1 MMPIDYESLHNS
13 RDFEGELQRAIGL
26 IADMY
31 GDRPTHFILELLQN
45 ADDALENRPRN
56 WRGDRT
62 VCFNVQETCIEVAHF
77 GCPFDAADVKGII
90 VTRSSTKENDL
101 NAIGKHGVGFKSVF
115 NITDRPEIHSGDE
128 DFAIE
133 KSGKPV
139 KVEPIQDSN
148 PELTTFRLPLNDNG
162 QAEIPDII
170 SNLKD
175 LELRTLLFLRQ
186 IDGIS
191 WQAFD
196 GQEGKLH
203 RKTDNIGENARK
215 VTVSSTKGGEQT
227 ELVEK
232 WIVLSRAVSHGDKPA
247 GYVEI
252 AFQLSEHE
260 NDGLQVLTDSR
271 LTVFFPTIVETG
283 LGLLIQGPYRTTPN
297 RENTPSDDDWN
308 KYLMNETAA
317 LISESLRW
325 LKYNKLLDAK
335 TLSGFPIDKG
345 FEDNERYAPLYK
357 ATTSALKSQALL
369 PCTDGN
375 HHRAGKTRL
384 GGTSEVRQ
392 LFTPRQLA
400 QLYGESGHLF
410 WITENITD
418 TQPPNLR
425 RYIRDELGVADT
437 TPEALIPLLRS
448 GRAFLE
454 SQTDEWVR
462 GLYEFFGRQSALRD
476 RLLDIP
482 LLRLEDGRH
491 IEWNGDIQ
499 AFLPGELSSRFATLR
514 KSVCDSDDARRFL
527 ESLGLKEADLVN
539 DVLQNIL
546 PKYEVD
552 DVADTDYDNDI
563 QIIVSAYA
571 NASTSRRDELASALY
586 DVKFVKT
593 VDAGDSSK
601 QFAQPDEVYLADDE
615 QKKLFADVKG
625 ILFLD
630 KDYECLNN
638 PEIGE
643 LLKQCGATPAD
654 DLSTIVTNH
663 ILPKYRNSPINVSN
677 NDYEADFNRILITY
691 EKTSNERRLIFLNSL
706 RGTKFVRAID
716 NGTGAK
722 FWCTPNTVYLAT
734 AQLKE
739 LFDEVAGVLMVN
751 DAYDCLCSDDAV
763 RLLEACGAARYLIRA
778 SIRNTYTPDELR
790 NIRRNAGL
798 EAASRSSPINGSTL
812 KGVDE
817 LLRFL
822 PQLSSASQLHKAA
835 LLWRSLADVVKNSG
849 YSAFQIEY
857 SWGYLHER
865 RTTHLDAEIIKQ
877 LNNAAWIPDA
887 WGQLQLPDLVYFGT
901 VHDTHGWEDEPFLKS
916 KIHFKPPIISELAHA
931 TGIDEDALDLMKQ
944 HGLTADDI
952 RKLIPEEDSI
962 PGQMPTPPS
971 TEPGLPSTAG
981 GGGNG
986 SSFSTSSGSGTG
998 TGANSGANGDGGSN
1012 GTGTSSGSSSPNN
1025 GGTRPFYS
1033 YVGAH
1038 PDKATDPDGL
1048 KHEERM
1054 DLEEKAIQFILEQ
1067 EPEWRQTPTHNPG
1080 FDLYQADTNGKQTRW
1095 CEVKA
1100 MSGTFDS
1107 RPATMT
1113 KRQFE
1118 EARQRGE
1125 AYWLYVVESAGTDSP
1140 RIIRIND
1147 PAGQARTFTFDK
1159 GWLAV
1164 AMTDEEQQAA

>member
-1 MMPIDYESLHNS
+1 MPIDYESLHNS

-45 ADDALENRPRN
+45 ADDALGNRPSN

-62 VCFNVQETCIEVAHF
+62 VGFNVQETCIEVAHF

-175 LELRTLLFLRQ
+175 LEFRTLLFLRQ

-232 WIVLSRAVSHGDKPA
+232 WIVLSRAVSHEDKPA

-260 NDGLQVLTDSR
+260 NEGLQVLTDSR

-283 LGLLIQGPYRTTPN
+283 LGFLIQGPYRTTPN

-308 KYLMNETAA
+308 KYLITETAA

-325 LKYNKLLDAK
+325 LKYNRLLDAK
-335 TLSGFPIDKG
+335 TLSGFPIDKS
-345 FEDNERYAPLYK
+345 FEDNERYGPLYE

-369 PCTDGN
+369 PCTDGR

-400 QLYGESGHLF
+400 QLYGESSHLF

-476 RLLDIP
+476 RLLYIP

-499 AFLPGELSSRFATLR
+499 AFLPGESLSRFATLR
-514 KSVCDSDDARRFL
+514 KSVCDSEDARRFL

-546 PKYEVD
+546 PKYEAD

-571 NASTSRRDELASALY
+571 NASASRREELASALY

-593 VDAGDSSK
+593 VDAGDGSK
-601 QFAQPDEVYLADDE
+601 QFAQPYEVYLADDE
-615 QKKLFADVKG
+615 QKKLFFSVKG
-625 ILFLD
+625 ILLID
-630 KDYECLNN
+630 DSYECLCNQA
-638 PEIGE
+638 IRD
-643 LLKQCGATPAD
+643 LLEECGATPSAD
-654 DLSTIVTNH
+654 IAEVVVKH
-663 ILPKYRNSPINVSN
+663 ILPKYQSSAIQVSSA
-677 NDYEADFNRILITY
+677 DYKADIERILVAY
-691 EKTSNERRLIFLNSL
+691 EKIPNERRLAFINPL
-706 RGTKFVRAID
+706 RNTTFVRAVD
-716 NGTGAK
+716 AGNNK
-722 FWCTPNTVYLAT
+722 KLWCKPGSVYLAT
-734 AQLKE
+734 EQMRE
-739 LFDEVAGVLMVN
+739 LFDGVVGVRIVD
-751 DAYDCLCSDDAV
+751 DAYDYLLSEDV
-763 RLLEACGAARYLIRA
+763 YRLLEACGASRNLTREVANNTHSDYQLRAIRH
-778 SIRNTYTPDELR
+778 S
-790 NIRRNAGL
+790 AGL
-798 EAASRSSPINGSTL
+798 ETATRSNLENDRTL
-812 KGVDE
+812 RGVAGLLE
-817 LLRFL
+817 LL
-822 PQLSSASQLHKAA
+822 PQLASESQKRKAA

-849 YSAFQIEY
+849 YSAFQIKY
-857 SWGYLHER
+857 SWGYSHEK

-887 WGQLQLPDLVYFGT
+887 WGQLQLPNLVYFGT

-962 PGQMPTPPS
+962 PGQMPTPPF
-971 TEPGLPSTAG
+971 TEPAPPPTAG

-998 TGANSGANGDGGSN
+998 TGANSSANGDGGSN
-1012 GTGTSSGSSSPNN
+1012 GTGTSSGSSSPNP

-1033 YVGAH
+1033 YVRVH

-1100 MSGTFDS
+1100 MSGTFDN

-1125 AYWLYVVESAGTDSP
+1125 AYWLYVVENAGTDSP

-1164 AMTDEEQQAA
+1164 AVTDEEHQAA